1 MVAVAANAQHR
12 VIDHPVTIGVGK
24 HRFGQD
30 GFDFLRHHAELASLP
45 PFIAEFRLVIEQV
58 EADAERVIA
67 DADEVFLD
75 APV

>member
-1 MVAVAANAQHR
+1 MACAIDAQHR
-12 VIDHPVTIGVGK
+12 VIDHPVTIRMGA